1 MSKTVQFGCFELDLA
16 NGSLRK
22 SGRRI
27 HLQSQPLRV
36 LSALVEASGN
46 VVTREQLKALI
57 WPADTFVDF
66 DKSLNTAIM
75 KIRQTLGDSAQSPR
89 YLETVPR
96 LGYRFLAPVI
106 ILHAPQQHSGPAIP
120 GSGVSALPLFG
131 WRFALLASGIIA
143 AALTWFFVEQRNQ
156 AAPRGYLPSVPF
168 TSLAGS
174 EIVPSFSPDGKKIVF
189 AWDGDRQ
196 DNFDIYVKEIA
207 SGRMNR
213 LTDDPHPE
221 ISPAWS
227 PDGRWIA
234 YVRMLSGTQ
243 AQLLVTPA
251 QGFAATRC
259 VASFP
264 APSTYYER
272 FKFLAWSPDSENL
285 VYSVPER
292 TGDLQGLFLLN
303 VVSGAHRRLTSPP
316 PNYDDLS
323 PSFSN
328 DGAHLAFVRYCGRT
342 SGDLFI
348 MPLPG
353 AKQRTGA
360 PERATFYD
368 RLVSTPAWLADGRN
382 LVFARYEMPGV
393 PSIWRMSW
401 PAKGGPEALPI
412 SSDTTFSLDLSRDG
426 KRFVYSREAFNTNI
440 WAIQLEK
447 AGTAQSFYQWAR
459 TSSVDYNPQFSP
471 DGKQVAFSSL
481 RSGHSEIWIA
491 DSDGSHPRQ
500 MTHTNAT
507 VSGFPRWAPDGQ
519 TLVFHSRTKS
529 SAALYLLNIEDG
541 FVNAIPMVSQNDYNP
556 SFSQDGKWVYFSSRR
571 TGTPEVWKVPARGG
585 TAVQVTHQGGLVP
598 LESPDSRFLY
608 YIKFGPFTLWRQP
621 CAGGPESLV
630 FPGAIAAKGT
640 AYAVTAAGVYLI
652 RSDGERGGHQLGFF
666 DLKNSSFRAIAPIPK
681 PPELGLG
688 VSPDQ
693 RTILFSQQDHL
704 ESDLMLVE
712 NFH

>member
-1 MSKTVQFGCFELDLA
+1 VG
-16 NGSLRK
+16 
-22 SGRRI
+22 
-27 HLQSQPLRV
+27 
-36 LSALVEASGN
+36 
-46 VVTREQLKALI
+46 
-57 WPADTFVDF
+57 
-66 DKSLNTAIM
+66 
-75 KIRQTLGDSAQSPR
+75 
-89 YLETVPR
+89 
-96 LGYRFLAPVI
+96 
-106 ILHAPQQHSGPAIP
+106 
-120 GSGVSALPLFG
+120 
-131 WRFALLASGIIA
+131 
-143 AALTWFFVEQRNQ
+143 
-156 AAPRGYLPSVPF
+156 
-168 TSLAGS
+168 
-174 EIVPSFSPDGKKIVF
+174 
-189 AWDGDRQ
+189 GDRQ
-196 DNFDIYVKEIA
+196 DNFDIYVKDIA

-213 LTDDPHPE
+213 LTDDPDPE
-221 ISPAWS
+221 ISPVWS

-251 QGFAATRC
+251 QGIAAAARC

-303 VVSGAHRRLTSPP
+303 VVSGAHTRLTSPP

-353 AKQRTGA
+353 AKQRTGS

-368 RLVSTPAWLADGRN
+368 RLVSTPAWLADSRN

-412 SSDTTFSLDLSRDG
+412 SADSTFSLDLSRDG
-426 KRFVYSREAFNTNI
+426 KRFVYSRESFNTNI
-440 WAIQLEK
+440 WAIQVEK
-447 AGTAQSFYQWAR
+447 AGTAQSAHQWAR

-471 DGKQVAFSSL
+471 DGKRVAFSSL

-491 DSDGSHPRQ
+491 DSDGSHPHQ

-507 VSGFPRWAPDGQ
+507 VSGFPRWAPDGR
-519 TLVFHSRTKS
+519 TVVFHSRTKS
-529 SAALYLLNIEDG
+529 FAALYLLTIEGGTVD
-541 FVNAIPMVSQNDYNP
+541 AIPMASQNDYNP

-571 TGTPEVWKVPARGG
+571 AGTPEVWKIRARGG
-585 TAVQVTHQGGLVP
+585 FAVQITRGGGLVP
-598 LESPDSRFLY
+598 LESPDGRFLY
-608 YIKFGPFTLWRQP
+608 YIKFGSFDLWRQP

-640 AYAVTAAGVYLI
+640 AYAVTAGGVYLI
-652 RSDGERGGHQLGFF
+652 RSAVERGELQLGFF
-666 DLKNSSFRAIAPIPK
+666 DLKNSNFRAIAPIPK
-681 PPELGLG
+681 PLELGLG